1 MKNRLLLLFTF
12 IGITS
17 LLCAP
22 VLADDTSTQPSPKSE
37 KSEKKTFF
45 FEGGNPL
52 SFILAMDKH
61 FRTRLGQI
69 LSIPSSLARAE
80 VPKMRITTDRPEDA
94 LQVYNH
100 LQDPMLGQ
108 WRFAGPERDPS
119 VLALVPDKEVA
130 ISKANSGT
138 KVKALPLAGI
148 HKNKWD
154 RLQEDVSI
162 ARDMGA
168 KTAERLGGDQ
178 YDGHTAIQSESK
190 ILIASGSPAYIEM
203 VESVLSAYRI
213 NGQAEDAQM
222 RSSLPPA
229 SK

>member
-1 MKNRLLLLFTF
+1 MKNRFLFLVTLF
-12 IGITS
+12 GIVFVLS
-17 LLCAP
+17 LP
-22 VLADDTSTQPSPKSE
+22 VLADDTNAQPPPKPE

-52 SFILAMDKH
+52 QFILAVDKH

-80 VPKMRITTDRPEDA
+80 VPKMRISTDKPEEA

-108 WRFAGPERDPS
+108 WRYAGPPDDPA

-130 ISKANSGT
+130 INKATTGA

-148 HKNKWD
+148 HKTKWNKLRD
-154 RLQEDVSI
+154 DIDI
-162 ARDMGA
+162 ARDLGA
-168 KTAERLGGDQ
+168 RAAQDLGGQQ
-178 YDGHTAIQSESK
+178 YAGATSIQSESE
-190 ILIASGSPAYIEM
+190 ILIVSGSPAYIEM
-203 VESVLSAYRI
+203 VESVLEAYRV
-213 NGQAEDAQM
+213 NAKAEE
-222 RSSLPPA
+222 P
-229 SK
+229 K